1 VIITR
6 ERFNQGMTYDDY
18 KAQMSR
24 NRDRLE
30 ENERTLELAPEDVR
44 FFAELAE
51 PLHVLVITEDWC
63 GDAIANLP
71 ILGRLAAVSG
81 RLDIRIFLR
90 DQNPDLMDQYLNQG
104 VHRSIPVFAFFDTHF
119 QPIGHW
125 IERPALISEMQGK
138 MLADLYR
145 TDPAFAG
152 IAPGTSLA
160 VMPEAARGRL
170 MQAFAAFRAETR
182 SIADR
187 EVIRELRE
195 LLARS
200 LAGEER

>member
-1 VIITR
+1 MTITR
-6 ERFNQGMTYDDY
+6 ERFNQGMTYDEY
-18 KAQMSR
+18 KAQMTR

-30 ENERTLELAPEDVR
+30 ENERTLDLAPEDVQ

-63 GDAIANLP
+63 GDAIANVP
-71 ILGRLAAVSG
+71 VLGRLAAESG
-81 RLDIRIFLR
+81 KLDIRVFLR

-104 VHRSIPVFAFFDTHF
+104 IHRSIPVFAFFDAQF
-119 QPIGHW
+119 RPVGHW
-125 IERPALISEMQGK
+125 IERPALISEMQSK
-138 MLADLYR
+138 MLADLYQN
-145 TDPAFAG
+145 DPAFAG

-160 VMPEAARGRL
+160 VMPEAARARM
-170 MQAFAAFRAETR
+170 MQAFGAFRAETR

-187 EVIRELRE
+187 EVVRELRE

-200 LAGEER
+200 LALQER